1 MPAAA
6 AKATRRPAAI
16 VYGARARSSARARG
30 HSRAANQQARTPIAS
45 PAMNQTILMTCLP
58 PGGRGLLSA
67 EQPTYTYALRA

>member
-45 PAMNQTILMTCLP
+45 PAMNQIILMTCL

-67 EQPTYTYALRA
+67 ERPTYTYALRA